1 MLSKHPNLEGGKAL
15 SKEVSI
21 LHELLL
27 EGDLNDMIKTPTSNG
42 IPEEMLNPIW
52 LITVVVDLCMEGLT
66 GWGPLG
72 GIGRNGGPLPLSRG
86 DR

>member
-1 MLSKHPNLEGGKAL
+1 
-15 SKEVSI
+15 
-21 LHELLL
+21 
-27 EGDLNDMIKTPTSNG
+27 MIKTPTSNG